1 MSLNWKNL
9 LPHIAAIAL
18 FLALSCIYFYPQLQG
33 KALNQSDIRQYQ
45 GASKEARDYKS
56 TTGDDTQWTNSMFGG
71 MPTYKIITN
80 RAGNLTAPFEKI
92 ARLGIPSPIGRFF
105 WAMTGFYVMLL
116 LLGVNRWLSAAG
128 AIAFGFTTNSFI
140 LFEAGHMT
148 QLQSL
153 SYFPLLVA
161 GILMAFK
168 GNYFTGAGVFALSGA
183 LLLQADHP
191 QMPYYL
197 FLTLIFLGIAEL
209 VQSLLRKTL
218 PVFLKATL
226 SLIAGGVLA
235 LGSTASNIIP
245 TQEYLSETIRGA
257 PILKGANTTETKG
270 HGLDWGYAMQY
281 SNGGIDL
288 FASLI
293 PGVAGGGSGEYLR
306 DDSALGKVARQNN
319 RSGKFRAPVYWGALP
334 GTSGPIYFGAAVCLF
349 FIIGLIL
356 VKGPVKWWLG
366 LGVLLTLLLSMGQN
380 LEGFNRF
387 IFDHVPLYNKFRTPN
402 SVLTVASFLIPMLGF
417 LGLNEILKAAKNPQP
432 ALKATYFAGGILG
445 AITLFFAVAGSSFF
459 DFASPQDASYQE
471 PIIRALIADRQALMQ
486 GDAFRSFLFIALATG
501 VIWAFLKGKIK
512 PVLLAAGIGLITL
525 IDLWGVGRRYM
536 VPDEFQPR
544 NQVTGFPMRN
554 ADQGILTDPDPN
566 YRVFDLS
573 ESAFNST
580 YASYFHKSVGGYSA
594 VKLRRYQD
602 LIEQHLNKLNQP
614 VIDMLNVKY
623 FIVGSQEDPNAEP
636 TVQRNPTAL
645 GNAWFVDTIRIVQT
659 PDEEIAALNGFDPAR
674 EAIVHQEFAGQ
685 AQGLQ
690 PDTTSSIRLTSYKPN
705 HLEYSAE
712 CSGEQLAV
720 FSEIWYGPN
729 KGWQAY
735 IDGNPAEHFR
745 VNYVLRAL
753 RVPAGQHKIE
763 FKFQPASVTKGKTIS
778 LISSLFI
785 LLGLAGG
792 VYWSAKN
799 RPVAPAEPEK
809 PAPEPSARVA
819 AAKSGKPG
827 KKGPKK

>member
-9 LPHIAAIAL
+9 IPHIAAIVV

-33 KALNQSDIRQYQ
+33 KALNQSDTRQYQ
-45 GASKEARDYKS
+45 GMSKEARDYKAK
-56 TTGDDTQWTNSMFGG
+56 TGDDTQWTNSMFGG

-80 RAGNLTAPFEKI
+80 RAGNLTAPLEKI

-105 WAMTGFYVMLL
+105 WAMTGFYLMLL
-116 LLGVNRWLSAAG
+116 LLGTNRWLSAAG

-148 QLQSL
+148 QLQSI

-161 GILMAFK
+161 GILLAFK
-168 GNYFTGAGVFALSGA
+168 GNYFTGAGIFALSGA
-183 LLLQADHP
+183 LLFQSDHP

-197 FLTLIFLGIAEL
+197 FLTLLILGVAEF
-209 VQSLLRKTL
+209 VQSLLRKTF

-226 SLIAGGVLA
+226 SLVAGAVLA

-245 TQEYLSETIRGA
+245 TQEYLSETIRGT
-257 PILKGANTTETKG
+257 PILKSENAAPSKG
-270 HGLDWGYAMQY
+270 QGLDWGYAMQY

-293 PGVAGGGSGEYLR
+293 PGVAGGGSGEYLS

-319 RSGKFRAPVYWGALP
+319 RNGKFRAPVYWGALP

-349 FIIGLIL
+349 FIIGLFL

-366 LGVLLTLLLSMGQN
+366 LGVLLTLMLSMGQN
-380 LEGFNRF
+380 LEWFNRF
-387 IFDHVPLYNKFRTPN
+387 FFDHVPLYNKFRTPN
-402 SVLTVASFLIPMLGF
+402 SVLTVTSFLIPLLGF
-417 LGLNEILKAAKNPQP
+417 LGLNELLKAGKNNTA
-432 ALKATYFAGGILG
+432 ALRATYISGGILG
-445 AITLFFAVAGSSFF
+445 AITLFFAVAGSGFY

-471 PIIRALIADRQALMQ
+471 PVIRALIADRQALMQ
-486 GDAFRSFLFIALATG
+486 RDAFRSFFFIALATG
-501 VIWAFLKGKIK
+501 LIWAFLKGRIK
-512 PVLLAAGIGLITL
+512 PVILAAGIGLITL
-525 IDLWGVGRRYM
+525 IDLWGVGRRYLM
-536 VPDEFQPR
+536 PDEFQPK

-554 ADQGILTDPDPN
+554 ADEGILTDPDPN

-573 ESAFNST
+573 ESTFTST
-580 YASYFHKSVGGYSA
+580 YASYYHKSVGGYNA

-602 LIEQHLNKLNQP
+602 LIERHLSKLSQP

-636 TVQRNPTAL
+636 RVQRNPTAL
-645 GNAWFVDTIRIVQT
+645 GNAWFVDTVRIVQT
-659 PDEEIAALNGFDPAR
+659 PDEEIAALEGFNPAR
-674 EAIVHQEFAGQ
+674 EAIVHQEYAGQ
-685 AQGLQ
+685 VAGLQ
-690 PDTTSSIRLTSYKPN
+690 PDTTSSLQLTAYKPN
-705 HLEYSAE
+705 HLSYNAVSA
-712 CSGEQLAV
+712 GEQLAV

-735 IDGNPAEHFR
+735 IDGNPVEHIR

-753 RVPAGQHKIE
+753 RVPAGQHQIE

-778 LISSLFI
+778 LISSLII

-792 VYWSAKN
+792 VYWSRRN
-799 RPVAPAEPEK
+799 LPAPQPELPQAEP
-809 PAPEPSARVA
+809 
-819 AAKSGKPG
+819 AAKTTAARPGKPG
-827 KKGPKK
+827 KKSPKK